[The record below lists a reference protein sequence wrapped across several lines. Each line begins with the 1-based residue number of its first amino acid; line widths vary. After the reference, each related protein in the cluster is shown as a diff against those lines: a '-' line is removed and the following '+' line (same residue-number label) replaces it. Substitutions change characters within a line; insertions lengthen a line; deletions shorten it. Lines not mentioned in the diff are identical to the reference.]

1 MIKKEDYLAH
11 SDRKPNLKPIEWGSE
26 EHIKYVLPTVLHPH
40 KTGKIS
46 RKQAV
51 KAVKAVKKAMT
62 ALDRRKLNSDS
73 TTRIDEE

>member
-26 EHIKYVLPTVLHPH
+26 EHIKYVLPTVLHPS
-40 KTGKIS
+40 KSDKIS
-46 RKQAV
+46 RKQ
-51 KAVKAVKKAMT
+51 AVKAVKKAMT

-73 TTRIDEE
+73 TTRVDEE